1 MAAKNILKKNLLIGI
16 FDDGDKLYQ
25 TVVNLRER
33 GIEIFDCYTPYPVH
47 NLDKAMGVKRSRLV
61 FGAFLCGLVG
71 FLCGISLQLYT
82 MTDTFGT
89 FKSWPMIIGGK
100 PLDWRVI
107 PSFVPV
113 TFELTILFTAFGMG
127 ILFFARSRMVHG
139 IEEDLI
145 DIRQTDDRLVLA
157 VEPQKLNISKKEFEA
172 LIKEEGAVEFYER
185 NTEKTKK
192 DE

>member
-100 PLDWRVI
+100 PMDWRVI

-157 VEPQKLNISKKEFEA
+157 VEPQKLNISKKDFEA
-172 LIKEEGAVEFYER
+172 LIKEEGAIEFYER

>member
-16 FDDGDKLYQ
+16 FNDGDKLYQ